1 MSFEERL
8 TRLQGIIGE
17 LERQDL
23 DLDRALR
30 LFEEGIVLL
39 RDASADLARAD
50 AQVKLLTEKADGSFE
65 LPTFGE

>member
-8 TRLQGIIGE
+8 TRLQGIIAE

-65 LPTFGE
+65 LPAFGE